1 MALIDSRASRVLITV
16 LIFALALG
24 FLYTAR
30 HTLVAFLFAIFFAYL
45 VDPLVSKL
53 EHLVKGR
60 GRAIAIIY
68 VLLLGMLVVFFTFVG
83 PQIGRQ
89 GAKLSQALPL
99 LLDRVTSGEI
109 ALSLGTEHGLSKAT
123 AEQLK
128 RFLASHSADIKD
140 LAQRAGLRA
149 AEAAKNVWLL
159 VLIPILAAFFL
170 KGGREFS
177 GTFLRFVHSKPQR
190 EFMEGVLA
198 DMNEMLA
205 HFIRAQLTL
214 AGLSLIAYIAVLSL
228 MRVPY
233 SLVLGTA
240 GGVMEF
246 IPVVGPLVAAVL
258 ILGVAILMSYPH
270 VLILLLFLGAWRLIQ
285 DYIVSPRVMGDRME
299 LHPLAAIF
307 GVLAGGEIAGVL
319 GVYLSIPIMASLRI
333 VWRRWQVYSEKK
345 RFGPLNEYAFGA
357 GEFPP
362 RV

>member
-1 MALIDSRASRVLITV
+1 MDVIDSRASRVLITV

-68 VLLLGMLVVFFTFVG
+68 VLLLGVLVVFFTFVG

-89 GAKLSQALPL
+89 GAKLSQALPQ

-177 GTFLRFVHSKPQR
+177 GTFLTFVHSKPQR

-233 SLVLGTA
+233 ALVLGTA
-240 GGVMEF
+240 GGVM
-246 IPVVGPLVAAVL
+246 
-258 ILGVAILMSYPH
+258 
-270 VLILLLFLGAWRLIQ
+270 
-285 DYIVSPRVMGDRME
+285 
-299 LHPLAAIF
+299 
-307 GVLAGGEIAGVL
+307 
-319 GVYLSIPIMASLRI
+319 
-333 VWRRWQVYSEKK
+333 
-345 RFGPLNEYAFGA
+345 AF
-357 GEFPP
+357 
-362 RV
+362 

>member
-1 MALIDSRASRVLITV
+1 MALLDSRTSRVLITALV
-16 LIFALALG
+16 FALGLG
-24 FLYTAR
+24 FLYAAR

-53 EHLVKGR
+53 EHLVRGR

-68 VLLLGMLVVFFTFVG
+68 VLLIALLAVFFTFVG

-89 GAKLSQALPL
+89 GAKLSQSLPQ

-109 ALSLGTEHGLSKAT
+109 ALSLGMEHGLSNAT
-123 AEQLK
+123 AKQLQQ
-128 RFLASHSADIKD
+128 FLASHSAEIKD
-140 LAQRAGLRA
+140 LAQRGGIRA
-149 AEAAKNVWLL
+149 AEAAKNIWLL

-170 KGGREFS
+170 KSGREFS
-177 GTFLRFVHSKPQR
+177 GTFLSFVQSKPQR
-190 EFMEGVLA
+190 EFMEGVFT
-198 DMNEMLA
+198 DMNQMLA

-233 SLVLGTA
+233 ALVLGTA

-270 VLILLLFLGAWRLIQ
+270 VLIVLLFLGAWRLIQ
-285 DYIVSPRVMGDRME
+285 DYVVSPRVMGDRME

-345 RFGPLNEYAFGA
+345 RFGPLNEYAFGT

>member
-68 VLLLGMLVVFFTFVG
+68 VLLLGVLVVFFTFVG

-89 GAKLSQALPL
+89 GAKLSQALPQ

-177 GTFLRFVHSKPQR
+177 GTFLTFVHSKPQR

-233 SLVLGTA
+233 ALVLGTA

-345 RFGPLNEYAFGA
+345 RFGPLNEYAFGS

>member
-1 MALIDSRASRVLITV
+1 MALIDSRASRVLLTL
-16 LIFALALG
+16 LIFALGLG

-30 HTLVAFLFAIFFAYL
+30 HTLIAFLFAIFFAYL

-53 EHLVKGR
+53 EHVVRGR

-68 VLLLGMLVVFFTFVG
+68 VLLLTLLAVFFTFVG
-83 PQIGRQ
+83 PKIGRES
-89 GAKLSQALPL
+89 ARLSQSLPE

-109 ALSLGTEHGLSKAT
+109 AVKLGTEHGLSSAT
-123 AEQLK
+123 AAQLK
-128 RFLASHSADIKD
+128 RFLSGHSEQIK
-140 LAQRAGLRA
+140 QIVQHAGLRA
-149 AEAAKNVWLL
+149 AETAKNVWLL
-159 VLIPILAAFFL
+159 VLVPILAAFFL
-170 KGGREFS
+170 KDGRNF
-177 GTFLRFVHSKPQR
+177 GATFLSFVQSKPQR

-214 AGLSLIAYIAVLSL
+214 AALSLILYIAVLSL

-233 SLVLGTA
+233 ALVLGTA

-258 ILGVAILMSYPH
+258 ILGVAILTGYGH
-270 VLILLLFLGAWRLIQ
+270 VLILVVFLGGWRLIQ
-285 DYIVSPRVMGDRME
+285 DYVVAPRVMGERME

-345 RFGPLNEYAFGA
+345 RFGPLNEYAFGT
-357 GEFPP
+357 GDFPP
-362 RV
+362 RI